1 MAGLIQH
8 QGEKG
13 DANENSVQLL
23 LAKVLPPSVRVAT
36 GEIIDSMGTASA
48 QMDTLVLSNTV
59 HPTLFAQT
67 EEKMFPVE
75 SVLLCIEVKT
85 TLTQDEVADISKK
98 VRKHQKLSS
107 STGSAPVFAVFA
119 HKAGSAPRTVAK
131 WFYELAP
138 ADRPAFFLVND
149 AAIFGVVDD
158 TAETGYQV
166 VMPFAPKPG
175 EADKYPLGDP
185 VAQDVNFWKPVG
197 PPAGDL
203 VRIDH
208 GASMLLFIRAIL
220 RALSEQHHAD
230 IEWLESYLDKVR
242 TRRVKY
248 SKDEEPIL
256 ESAPPS

>member
-98 VRKHQKLSS
+98 VRKHQKLSTNRKPYQGRGPHHPARAGVDRRYAVLSTRCAS
-107 STGSAPVFAVFA
+107 SSIAASFISVVSKCTTG
-119 HKAGSAPRTVAK
+119 
-131 WFYELAP
+131 
-138 ADRPAFFLVND
+138 
-149 AAIFGVVDD
+149 
-158 TAETGYQV
+158 
-166 VMPFAPKPG
+166 PG
-175 EADKYPLGDP
+175 M
-185 VAQDVNFWKPVG
+185 
-197 PPAGDL
+197 
-203 VRIDH
+203 R
-208 GASMLLFIRAIL
+208 ASR
-220 RALSEQHHAD
+220 
-230 IEWLESYLDKVR
+230 
-242 TRRVKY
+242 
-248 SKDEEPIL
+248 
-256 ESAPPS
+256 